1 MFEQM
6 ELAVLGLNSRPEKY
20 SLLCKFLFFGP
31 VSRPETIL
39 IIVQRGSPINYVDR
53 SLSNERKSLCY
64 REDKEEEVK
73 KKNYGNIEKLD
84 SALSINI
91 FHFFHIV

>member
-39 IIVQRGSPINYVDR
+39 IIVQRGSPINYVDS

-73 KKNYGNIEKLD
+73 KKKIMEISKN
-84 SALSINI
+84 
-91 FHFFHIV
+91 